1 MHSKR
6 ETTAIG
12 RWRYYQI
19 PHRLV
24 WSWIEGPDRSW
35 VLSPSTPLLASLNT
49 HLVRCTTRF
58 ADLLRP
64 LSLLLFAYRVTVII
78 IIIII
83 IIILFESGNMAHT
96 QTHKDIQTDRISK
109 KCTIKHTK
117 SHKNADRLTHRSSF
131 TRSLLCLGLLQT
143 YRKDFLHY
151 ESPRQTSIN
160 PMLATSLLH
169 YDICYIRKI
178 SSYICYSSI

>member
-24 WSWIEGPDRSW
+24 WSWIEGPGRSW
-35 VLSPSTPLLASLNT
+35 VLSPATPLLASLNT

-96 QTHKDIQTDRISK
+96 QTHKDIQTDR
-109 KCTIKHTK
+109 
-117 SHKNADRLTHRSSF
+117 
-131 TRSLLCLGLLQT
+131 QT
-143 YRKDFLHY
+143 D
-151 ESPRQTSIN
+151 RQTE
-160 PMLATSLLH
+160 
-169 YDICYIRKI
+169 
-178 SSYICYSSI
+178 